1 MSKKDKYLNILSKEL
16 EGLGHKQESEEVV
29 KFKATPVDLAVAL
42 GLLNKSLLDEDE
54 EEITDDEE

>member
-16 EGLGHKQESEEVV
+16 EGLGHKQESEDVV
-29 KFKATPVDLAVAL
+29 KFKTTPVELAVAL

-54 EEITDDEE
+54 EVITDDEE